1 MKTEQYIT
9 RGIDSKIKEDP
20 SFLDFVQLSMLQFI
34 SGKWGGACHPQDAEL
49 NDSNP
54 MTAMG
59 VYTYSDGTRIWIKSD
74 DYSTEQEER
83 RVITVLFPDEY

>member
-34 SGKWGGACHPQDAEL
+34 SGKWGALVTHRTP
-49 NDSNP
+49 N
-54 MTAMG
+54 
-59 VYTYSDGTRIWIKSD
+59 
-74 DYSTEQEER
+74 
-83 RVITVLFPDEY
+83 